1 MRFIKR
7 KIKNRRGEAEES
19 SLNVPLLVVVL
30 AVVAGA
36 CGLIY
41 FLVGP
46 LVFGGDPEYRIVPYG
61 QGDEPTLTPP
71 PTLTPDLPAPTDSP
85 PLAPTQ
91 PPAVLVAITADT
103 IGRLELQDRLMG
115 HSDAVSSL
123 AFSPDGSRLAS
134 GDRGGSI
141 RVWDVATGAEL
152 TALSSQ
158 SEWVESVAISADG
171 TVLAAGGQDNLVRLW
186 DLTTGVALAPLSGPT
201 APVKSLAFSPRG
213 KLLAAGSDDGRVYVW
228 DLAVSADTVLVALDG
243 HTSYVTSVAFNPD
256 GTVVAAGGEDDTIR
270 LWKVP
275 TGADLGVLQGHAGNV
290 TSVTFSPDGSRL
302 ASTATGSDPTVRVWD
317 VATQAAL
324 AVLEGHTESVSSAAF
339 SPDGGLLV
347 SAGSG
352 IQDNTVRVWN
362 PATGDSL
369 RVLYPDPNA
378 PVNDVA
384 FSPDGTR
391 LAVGGASYLA
401 LWGVRQAEMAGDPA
415 PTATLPLLDGPD
427 DALAA
432 TLPAANAATPPAANA
447 AAVPTS
453 TPDPAG
459 CLVTGRFD
467 EINLRAGPG
476 TGYDVAGS
484 LALDE
489 TVEATGWAQDAEGF
503 TWWQLAGGS
512 WVRADVV
519 TWPDVCF
526 TLPPVQP

>member
-1 MRFIKR
+1 MRIIKR

-19 SLNVPLLVVVL
+19 SLNVRLLVVVL
-30 AVVAGA
+30 VVSAAA

-61 QGDEPTLTPP
+61 QGNEPTQIAP
-71 PTLTPDLPAPTDSP
+71 PTQTPALPAPTQP
-85 PLAPTQ
+85 PTLAPTQ

-103 IGRLELQDRLMG
+103 VGRLELQERLMG

-134 GDRGGSI
+134 GDRGGGI
-141 RVWDVATGAEL
+141 RVWDVATGTEL
-152 TALSSQ
+152 AAFSSQ

-171 TVLAAGGQDNLVRLW
+171 MLLAAGGQDNLVRLW
-186 DLTTGVALAPLSGPT
+186 DLTSGVALAPLSGPT
-201 APVKSLAFSPRG
+201 GPVKSLAFGPRD

-228 DLAVSADTVLVALDG
+228 DLEQPADGVLVTLEG

-256 GTVVAAGGEDDTIR
+256 GTVVAAGGEDDTVR

-275 TGADLGVLQGHAGNV
+275 TGAGLGVLRGHTANIS
-290 TSVTFSPDGSRL
+290 SVTFSPDGSRL
-302 ASTATGSDPTVRVWD
+302 ASTATSGDPTVRVWD
-317 VATQAAL
+317 VATQTAL

-362 PATGDSL
+362 PATGASL

-401 LWGVRQAEMAGDPA
+401 LWGVRRTDMASEPV

-427 DALAA
+427 DMLP
-432 TLPAANAATPPAANA
+432 TLSAANA
-447 AAVPTS
+447 AAVPTG

-459 CLVTGRFD
+459 CLVTARYS
-467 EINLRAGPG
+467 EINVRAGPG
-476 TGYDVAGS
+476 TGYDVAGT
-484 LALDE
+484 LALD
-489 TVEATGWAQDAEGF
+489 APIASTGWAQDAEGF
-503 TWWQLAGGS
+503 TWWRLADDT